1 MSTFSQIDKAEFKTD
16 YRQLTNQEMAL
27 KYGAH
32 LRTIQNWARRM
43 GLSPK
48 LAFLEKIFATFVE
61 ASQIKSSAELA
72 KQFNIPV
79 TTVVDE
85 KARLREQGNAVGY
98 GRFPV
103 SETVDYT
110 QAIIR
115 VKSDN
120 FIVLGDCE
128 IPDHDAELLEAAA
141 DIGEKYGIKDLVLN
155 GDIVA
160 VDWLSD
166 WFKTFAVPATLDME
180 LGPFERIIG
189 EYCNRF
195 ERVFENEGN
204 HERRLPHKVMGNI
217 SIHHLLQH
225 RFKNLQWTR
234 YSYIYVASCGP
245 NGKGDDQT
253 WLVCHQD
260 NYSKVPFSVPLELCS
275 INLCHVIAAHNHRL
289 GKVRHKSGKF
299 WAIEGGFCRDVNRT
313 LYKVARKNRH
323 PNWTAGFVMVLDGI
337 PHCIDKDNYR
347 QFLRGTIDT
356 GK

>member
-1 MSTFSQIDKAEFKTD
+1 MLFQHVNKEEFVNDASFMTGH
-16 YRQLTNQEMAL
+16 QLSA
-27 KYGAH
+27 KYKVTP
-32 LRTIQNWARRM
+32 RTIRNWLRYMAIPPKPPVPQRYWADFAE
-43 GLSPK
+43 LS
-48 LAFLEKIFATFVE
+48 LT
-61 ASQIKSSAELA
+61 KSSAELA
-72 KQFNIPV
+72 QTFNASIAEIV
-79 TTVVDE
+79 EE
-85 KARLREQGNAVGY
+85 KAKLRSEGQPIGY
-98 GRFPV
+98 GGFPV

-110 QAIIR
+110 QAIVR
-115 VKSDN
+115 VRSDS
-120 FIVLGDCE
+120 FIVLGDAE

-141 DIGEKYGIKDLVLN
+141 DLGEKYGIKDLVLN

-166 WFKTFAVPATLDME
+166 WYKTFAVPSTLEME

-189 EYCNRF
+189 EYCKRF

-234 YSYIYVASCGP
+234 YAYIYVTSCGP

-275 INLCHVIAAHNHRL
+275 INLCHVIAGHNHRL

-299 WAIEGGFCRDVNRT
+299 WSIEGGCVRDPRRT
-313 LYKVARKNRH
+313 LYKTARKNRH
-323 PNWTAGFVMVLDGI
+323 PNWTGGFIMVLDGI

-347 QFLRGTIDT
+347 QFLRGTVDA